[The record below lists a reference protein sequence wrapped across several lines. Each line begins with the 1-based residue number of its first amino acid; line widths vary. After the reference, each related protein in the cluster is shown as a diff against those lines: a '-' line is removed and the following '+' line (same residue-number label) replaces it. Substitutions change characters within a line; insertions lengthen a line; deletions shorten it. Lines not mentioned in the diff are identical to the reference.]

1 MYLFKIH
8 LSLIRIYRD
17 NVLTVGQMSVLFIFC
32 WLHRVCPRIVLKGS
46 HLGMSHHSSGQCS
59 QNAQRQA
66 EDQVGR
72 KFDVVSSFKQSQ

>member
-32 WLHRVCPRIVLKGS
+32 CLGYTGLAPGLFIKKS

-72 KFDVVSSFKQSQ
+72 KFDVVSSFK